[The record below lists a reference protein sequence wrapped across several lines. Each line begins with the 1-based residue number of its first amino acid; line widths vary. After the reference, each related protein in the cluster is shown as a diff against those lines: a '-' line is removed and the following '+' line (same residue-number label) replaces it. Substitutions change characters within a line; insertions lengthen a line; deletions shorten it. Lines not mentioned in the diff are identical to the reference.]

1 MTSEEKNAPGRI
13 FPAAFE
19 SPELVGQ
26 ILASV
31 SEARLVLDDNDNPVV
46 IYWR

>member
-19 SPELVGQ
+19 SPQLVGQ

-31 SEARLVLDDNDNPVV
+31 SEARLVLDDNGRPV
-46 IYWR
+46 ICYWR